1 MSTKQLIFI
10 LVAFYLSCIV
20 YVLNIHYA
28 PEVGYIKSIIS
39 GKLENYNYS
48 SNMDV
53 ALDNDLLIW
62 ANIYKNLQSEFAL
75 PANLNVPE
83 YFNTNFEGPDYDTNE
98 YMVPKREKYCWA
110 NFLQYMLNSKQ
121 NMIESEFLFT
131 DYVPSN
137 SLKYELS
144 KRYGSKNG
152 RFYNTKFT
160 RRIYESRKRMDWDP
174 KIRLYFTNSTL
185 HYRFEVGKH
194 YQCPFQMANHALGQG
209 SLTRPDLLADL
220 MIDRHKSAKKK
231 GVADRFKHCYKT
243 DEFYP
248 ETYRLYKRVECK
260 MFFKK
265 TNLKEYF
272 DNLKSSSQYVWKI
285 PAEKKTLTLDYLE
298 DTKLKETYSNGKD
311 CGKLEDK
318 QLVQT
323 SVSDQL
329 QYEDGRSFKIRTF
342 VHFASLNPLVVY
354 YEDGYALLERSE
366 LKENFMDLMITVE
379 DLGEYLLKNKII
391 KNSMAYNFAENIKK
405 KAQDIIRRV
414 ILLSKNKLLKD
425 GRMFQV
431 FAFDFILDKNMKLW
445 VADVKYNPLY
455 SQKNKDLVE
464 RILDRQLKVLQHR
477 SSLIYDFF
485 QDIKGEVDTWIEKE
499 QVELDKENLFE
510 KRIRKSVDFKK
521 KRLVLRD
528 LLKSYPEQYDKH
540 DQEALIFDET
550 RVMHLQKTSLKEK
563 VSLMFLEK
571 FDSSCVIE

>member
-194 YQCPFQMANHALGQG
+194 Y
-209 SLTRPDLLADL
+209 
-220 MIDRHKSAKKK
+220 
-231 GVADRFKHCYKT
+231 
-243 DEFYP
+243 
-248 ETYRLYKRVECK
+248 
-260 MFFKK
+260 
-265 TNLKEYF
+265 
-272 DNLKSSSQYVWKI
+272 
-285 PAEKKTLTLDYLE
+285 
-298 DTKLKETYSNGKD
+298 
-311 CGKLEDK
+311 
-318 QLVQT
+318 
-323 SVSDQL
+323 
-329 QYEDGRSFKIRTF
+329 
-342 VHFASLNPLVVY
+342 
-354 YEDGYALLERSE
+354 
-366 LKENFMDLMITVE
+366 
-379 DLGEYLLKNKII
+379 
-391 KNSMAYNFAENIKK
+391 
-405 KAQDIIRRV
+405 
-414 ILLSKNKLLKD
+414 
-425 GRMFQV
+425 
-431 FAFDFILDKNMKLW
+431 
-445 VADVKYNPLY
+445 
-455 SQKNKDLVE
+455 
-464 RILDRQLKVLQHR
+464 
-477 SSLIYDFF
+477 
-485 QDIKGEVDTWIEKE
+485 
-499 QVELDKENLFE
+499 
-510 KRIRKSVDFKK
+510 
-521 KRLVLRD
+521 
-528 LLKSYPEQYDKH
+528 
-540 DQEALIFDET
+540 
-550 RVMHLQKTSLKEK
+550 
-563 VSLMFLEK
+563 
-571 FDSSCVIE
+571 